1 VETTKQVL
9 RQLISMKE
17 RSQPVPLEVCM
28 LQFLYELLI
37 KSSDEVEKIKTVLM
51 VLLKDALAL
60 NMTPPALFVLMA
72 ILNIYVQ
79 YVPVSEERR
88 ARRELQV
95 RLVINNTSVT
105 KSGYEDLP
113 IKMYF
118 EMDFVSAVT
127 SVSCIYYTTYIK
139 FLIE

>member
-1 VETTKQVL
+1 METTKQVL

>member
-95 RLVINNTSVT
+95 RLIINNTSVT